1 MKADDVLRYGTI
13 ITDDKLR
20 DEMNGHVRIN
30 IMSYE
35 QAIYYVKMTNG
46 EVVELKKVGFVEQ

>member
-20 DEMNGHVRIN
+20 DEMNGHVRIK

-35 QAIYYVKMTNG
+35 QAIYYVKTTNG
-46 EVVELKKVGFVEQ
+46 EVVEFKKVGFVEQ